1 MNDGDKPQLY
11 REAAE
16 SLRRLAS
23 QAPLPDIQGDVLDL
37 SARFERMA
45 MYFEAQLRLGA
56 AGEERD
62 DQTTF
67 GCGAALSRRRHRRG
81 LIPYRQSEPLY
92 AERGRKC
99 RRRSR
104 GSPTGNGRDNAGA
117 RTC

>member
-1 MNDGDKPQLY
+1 MSAGVLKRAWASDLQMNDGDKPQLY

-37 SARFERMA
+37 SAGFERMA

-62 DQTTF
+62 DQTVF
-67 GCGAALSRRRHRRG
+67 GCGAAV
-81 LIPYRQSEPLY
+81 
-92 AERGRKC
+92 AEDVTEG
-99 RRRSR
+99 
-104 GSPTGNGRDNAGA
+104 G
-117 RTC
+117 